1 MVHSSN
7 GLLSLIVYDPFV
19 KILQKSFF
27 AKNSV
32 VVEVSFFIVF
42 ATIVSLYPGTAYGH
56 ATPVSYSPPAN
67 AVISMQ
73 QQDKSLP
80 DKVVILFSERPEPKV
95 SYIHVTDSENKRV
108 DNKDFKIMGQNDR
121 EATVTLDKSKLS
133 DGVYSVSWL
142 VLSRDDGHITKGS
155 YVFNIQSPQSQ
166 QSQQEIISTGQLIN
180 AFSNSSIV
188 DNVNLTLKI
197 TPFYVGQNT
206 FNVTLTNESGIS
218 PTNIKNVILLF
229 SNQDAGIGPVIANL
243 NKTGEGE
250 FAAQGSYLSQPGNWE
265 VRVTAQRSGAY
276 DLNHTFEVPVK
287 APVVNNTS

>member
-1 MVHSSN
+1 MQKPIFTKN
-7 GLLSLIVYDPFV
+7 GLVVVVSFSLI
-19 KILQKSFF
+19 
-27 AKNSV
+27 
-32 VVEVSFFIVF
+32 F
-42 ATIVSLYPGTAYGH
+42 ATIVTLYSGTAYGH

-67 AVISMQ
+67 AVINMQ
-73 QQDKSLP
+73 QQGKSLP

-95 SYIHVTDSENKRV
+95 SYIHVTNSENKRV
-108 DNKDFKIMGQNDR
+108 DNNDFKITGQNDR

-142 VLSRDDGHITKGS
+142 ALSRDDGHITKGT
-155 YVFNIQSPQSQ
+155 YVFNIQSPQQ
-166 QSQQEIISTGQLIN
+166 QSQQEIISTGQQAN
-180 AFSNSSIV
+180 AFSESSIV
-188 DNVNLTLKI
+188 DNVNLTLRI

-218 PTNIKNVILLF
+218 PTNIRNVILSF
-229 SNQDAGIGPVIANL
+229 NNQEAGVGPIIANL

-265 VRVTAQRSGAY
+265 IGVTAQRSGAY

-287 APVVNNTS
+287 APVVNNTSS